1 MILQVPLPGGPELV
15 ILLLVLLM
23 SAVFLA
29 VPVLIAVLV
38 YRWWREPDVEEAE
51 IERLRARVAELE
63 AQLANERADEDDR

>member
-1 MILQVPLPGGPELV
+1 MILQIPLPGGPELV

-38 YRWWREPDVEEAE
+38 YRWWREPDIEEAE

-63 AQLANERADEDDR
+63 ARVDADDAEDER

>member
-1 MILQVPLPGGPELV
+1 MILQIPLPGAPELV

-29 VPVLIAVLV
+29 VPVLIAILV
-38 YRWWREPDVEEAE
+38 YRWWREPDVDEAE

-63 AQLANERADEDDR
+63 ARINEDDG